1 MKNYLVNP
9 LMLAGLAAALAF
21 APMAMAQDAKQIK
34 MLEERFL
41 AADKN
46 SDGKLTLAEAQK
58 GMPKIAKGFDT
69 IDTDKKGYVTLSEI
83 KAMMAS
89 REK

>member
-1 MKNYLVNP
+1 MKNYLP
-9 LMLAGLAAALAF
+9 KLMVLAAVIMAF
-21 APMAMAQDAKQIK
+21 TSATSAVAQDTKQNK
-34 MLEERFL
+34 QLEERFL

-69 IDTDKKGYVTLSEI
+69 IDTDKKGYVTLSDI

-89 REK
+89 R

>member
-1 MKNYLVNP
+1 MKNYLP
-9 LMLAGLAAALAF
+9 KLMVLAAVIMSFTSATSAV
-21 APMAMAQDAKQIK
+21 AQDTKQNK
-34 MLEERFL
+34 QLEERFL

-69 IDTDKKGYVTLSEI
+69 IDTDKKGYVTLSDI

-89 REK
+89 R